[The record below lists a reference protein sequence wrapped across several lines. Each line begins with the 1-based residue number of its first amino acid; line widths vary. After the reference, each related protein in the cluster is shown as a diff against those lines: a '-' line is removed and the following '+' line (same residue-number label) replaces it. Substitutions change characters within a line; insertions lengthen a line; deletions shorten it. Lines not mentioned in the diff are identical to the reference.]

1 MVGVTGSS
9 PVTPTAFFAH
19 VLCFVL
25 ELEVYLIASL
35 FLGVVMADD
44 KHDRKYIDTL
54 RHSAAHVMA
63 DAIKRL
69 YPDAKLTIGPAVDDG
84 FYYDIDYSS
93 SFSMEDLKLI
103 EKEMKKIVKEN
114 LLFEKSEIS
123 REDAMKLFADNP
135 YKLELISEL
144 PDDEA
149 ITVYRHGDFMDLCRG
164 PHVNK
169 TGEIRAFKLLKVA
182 GAYWRGSEKNKQLQR
197 IYGTAFPSKD
207 ELADY
212 RKLLEEAAKRDH
224 RKLGNELDLYSTMG
238 DYGPGLILWH
248 PKGGRI
254 RRVMEDFWRGEHV
267 KNGYE
272 ILFTPHIAR
281 LELWK
286 KSGHWDFYRENMYSP
301 MQVDEMDYE
310 LKPMNCPFHIMIY
323 KSSLHSYREFPM
335 RWAELGTVYRYERS
349 GVLHGLMRVRGFTQ
363 DDAHIFCRPDQI
375 DSEIREVL
383 RFSLHILKSFGF
395 SDYDIYLST
404 RPDKRVGDE
413 KDWDLA
419 ETALKGAL
427 TDANIK
433 YKEDPGEGVFYGPKI
448 DIKIKDSLG
457 RAWQCSTIQVDFNL
471 PERYDMEFVGSDG
484 ERYRPIMIHRALM
497 GSLERFFGVLIEHY
511 AGAFPTWLAPVQTV
525 VVSVGKDFNKY
536 ANDVGDKLRN
546 VGIRVDVDDRN
557 EKLGFKIRDA
567 QMKKVPY
574 MLIVGSKEVASG
586 GVSVRSRKDGDL
598 GSMSFDKFY
607 EALRLEISDML

>member
-1 MVGVTGSS
+1 
-9 PVTPTAFFAH
+9 
-19 VLCFVL
+19 VL

-114 LLFEKSEIS
+114 LLFEKSEVS